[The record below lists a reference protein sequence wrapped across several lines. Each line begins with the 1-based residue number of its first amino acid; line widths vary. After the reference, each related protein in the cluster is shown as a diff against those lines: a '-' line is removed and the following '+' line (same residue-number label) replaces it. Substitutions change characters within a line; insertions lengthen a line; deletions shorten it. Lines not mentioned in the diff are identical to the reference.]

1 MVSYCF
7 LCDIGG
13 QYQFDFLNWFY
24 WSIWW
29 QQYWASLQ
37 ASQLYGC
44 PGGGLPGTN
53 PWAVPSPPLSTEQHQ
68 GQGSAHGAASGQDH
82 MNNYQQ
88 QWMQFYNQMN
98 INQQPQMNMPP
109 FYPQFAGGGNVTQRA
124 GGMIGQQQ
132 QTRPDIM
139 LRIRLIT
146 GGWQVYGVVHH

>member
-7 LCDIGG
+7 LSDIGG

-53 PWAVPSPPLSTEQHQ
+53 PWAVPPPPLSTEQHQ
-68 GQGSAHGAASGQDH
+68 GQGSAHGTASGQDH

-124 GGMIGQQQ
+124 GGMIGQQH

-146 GGWQVYGVVHH
+146 GGWQVYGVVHR